1 MHYIIHVLLFFVTFG
16 LHDMVLSIE
25 MSPKRILLNSY
36 PEMHIIIDIIPPLGL
51 GCIDILCVAMVIRAK
66 QTEKHVTDIFLLI
79 HIKYKRYVS
88 L

>member
-1 MHYIIHVLLFFVTFG
+1 MFLLFFVTFG
-16 LHDMVLSIE
+16 FHNMVLSIE

-36 PEMHIIIDIIPPLGL
+36 TEMHIIIDIIPPLGL
-51 GCIDILCVAMVIRAK
+51 GCIYILCVAMAIRAK

-79 HIKYKRYVS
+79 HIKNKRYVS